1 MTLNLLDQFL
11 ISQLSAF
18 LFIFCRVGTALM
30 VMPGFGDAYV
40 SPRIRLLFGLAMSL
54 LLTPLLADKM
64 PPMPQSIFTL
74 AMLMMSEILV
84 GFFIGFIGRTLM
96 SVLHVTGTII
106 AFQSSLAVSSIFDP
120 VTGAQTAVLSN
131 FMTIVAMTVIFA
143 LNLHH
148 LMLAAVVESYNLFTP
163 GQYPAAEDMFRY
175 HLRLVADCFTLG
187 VMLASP
193 HIVFSFAFY
202 LMGGLMARLMP
213 NFQVFFVAQAPQLIL
228 AFLLMFAVLATT
240 IEVFTDFA
248 EDRLTSFAGVF

>member
-30 VMPGFGDAYV
+30 VMPGFGDSYV

-64 PPMPQSIFTL
+64 PPIPSSLFSLGLLII
-74 AMLMMSEILV
+74 SEALV

-131 FMTIVAMTVIFA
+131 FMTVVAITVMFA
-143 LNLHH
+143 LNIHH
-148 LMLAAVVESYNLFTP
+148 LMLAAVVESYAIFTP
-163 GQYPAAEDMFRY
+163 GLYPPGEDMFRY
-175 HLRLVADCFTLG
+175 QLRLLGDCFMLG

-193 HIVFSFAFY
+193 HIVMSFAFY

-213 NFQVFFVAQAPQLIL
+213 NFQVFFVAQAPQIIL
-228 AFLLMFAVLATT
+228 AFLLMFAILAATV
-240 IEVFTDFA
+240 EVFTSFA
-248 EDRLTSFAGVF
+248 EDRFRAFAGVF